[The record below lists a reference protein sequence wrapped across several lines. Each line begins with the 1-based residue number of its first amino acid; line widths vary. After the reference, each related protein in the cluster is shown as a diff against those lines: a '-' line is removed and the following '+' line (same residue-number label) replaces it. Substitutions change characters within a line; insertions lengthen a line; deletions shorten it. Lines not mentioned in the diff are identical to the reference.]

1 MSAFA
6 ELAIELRRQINAN
19 GGKPLAS
26 WVLSEER
33 YRRIMD
39 DPDYAICAQA
49 VGERPGYFMGVRLIP
64 V

>member
-1 MSAFA
+1 MSDFA

-19 GGKPLAS
+19 NGETPVS
-26 WVLSEER
+26 WVLSGER
-33 YRRIMD
+33 YQRIMN